1 MIKINCDGAFD
12 ANTGAPVLLGI
23 ARNSTGERVSS
34 VGMAEAMALYYS
46 IQFAEE
52 KNWRRIML
60 ETDFELFS
68 IT

>member
-1 MIKINCDGAFD
+1 M
-12 ANTGAPVLLGI
+12 LGI
-23 ARNSTGERVSS
+23 ARNSTGERVGGFGAGSEFSS

-60 ETDFELFS
+60 ETDLNYFQ
-68 IT
+68 